1 MIVVAAVQRIGA
13 GLDGLFR
20 VGGPAVEFEQGLIAH
35 EALAFELSGD
45 LRDRRAVGDGDGDL
59 GVLFRQRQ
67 HVVGAAPDRHGQQHS
82 HCQHAAHVQQHP
94 DAGRQPRALLFGLLA
109 LRLRLLVDGQIR
121 VFLRDLRLKERL
133 HAGLRRFFGGVRR
146 VGRGRIRLFGL
157 RRIAGPV
164 HHRVDA
170 GQIVLDRRQQL
181 IERKLFQTFFQRV
194 LLGRLFV
201 RTGVGVLFSH
211 VFLPYAR

>member
-1 MIVVAAVQRIGA
+1 MP
-13 GLDGLFR
+13 DGSRGRF
-20 VGGPAVEFEQGLIAH
+20 F
-35 EALAFELSGD
+35 SG
-45 LRDRRAVGDGDGDL
+45 
-59 GVLFRQRQ
+59 
-67 HVVGAAPDRHGQQHS
+67 S
-82 HCQHAAHVQQHP
+82 W
-94 DAGRQPRALLFGLLA
+94 

-121 VFLRDLRLKERL
+121 VFLRDLRLEERL
-133 HAGLRRFFGGVRR
+133 HAGLGRFFGGLGR

-181 IERKLFQTFFQRV
+181 IKRKLFQTFFQRV

>member
-1 MIVVAAVQRIGA
+1 METVTSASSFVSDSTSSAQRQTA
-13 GLDGLFR
+13 TASSTATASTQHTYSSTRMPDGSRGRFFS
-20 VGGPAVEFEQGLIAH
+20 GSW
-35 EALAFELSGD
+35 LSG
-45 LRDRRAVGDGDGDL
+45 
-59 GVLFRQRQ
+59 
-67 HVVGAAPDRHGQQHS
+67 
-82 HCQHAAHVQQHP
+82 C
-94 DAGRQPRALLFGLLA
+94 
-109 LRLRLLVDGQIR
+109 

-133 HAGLRRFFGGVRR
+133 HAGLGRFFGGVRR
-146 VGRGRIRLFGL
+146 VGRRRIQLFGL

-201 RTGVGVLFSH
+201 RAGVGVLFSH